1 MRLTDDHRARM
12 VEQYRAGTHSSDL
25 ARQFGCSPNTVMR
38 AVRAAIRKDELL
50 QLKARYR
57 TRARPNE
64 SATPTLVAAPA
75 AAAKATPKKPRVSRA
90 SRSRA
95 ATTAPP
101 AQGSILPAKPA
112 GDDPLMVPP
121 VGEEDMAVA
130 VLPLDDADD
139 FTADSDDDISI
150 DDDDTTAPA
159 ATAADAAP
167 VTGKAAPAQAK
178 PNVQMLSPA
187 VLPDT
192 LYMLVERSVELQP
205 QPLGTMAALGPL
217 SASEQARHGLTLFTN
232 PRQARRQCGRQ
243 QKVIKLPD
251 AQMLLRTAPF
261 LRAKGISRLVIEGN
275 LYALP
280 GDH

>member
-1 MRLTDDHRARM
+1 MSTIRLTDAHRARM

-38 AVRAAIRKDELL
+38 AVRAAVRKDELL
-50 QLKARYR
+50 KLKARYR

-75 AAAKATPKKPRVSRA
+75 AAKTAPKKPRVSRA
-90 SRSRA
+90 SGSRVV
-95 ATTAPP
+95 TTAPP
-101 AQGSILPAKPA
+101 AQGSILPATSA

-121 VGEEDMAVA
+121 VAEEDLTRA

-139 FTADSDDDISI
+139 FTADGDDDISI
-150 DDDDTTAPA
+150 DDDDTT

-167 VTGKAAPAQAK
+167 VTGKAAPAKA
-178 PNVQMLSPA
+178 NVQTLNPA
-187 VLPDT
+187 VLPGA

-217 SASEQARHGLTLFTN
+217 SAGEQARHGLTLFTN

-280 GDH
+280 GDS

>member
-1 MRLTDDHRARM
+1 MSTIRLTDAHRARM

-50 QLKARYR
+50 KLKARYR

-75 AAAKATPKKPRVSRA
+75 AAKTAPKKARVSRA
-90 SRSRA
+90 SGSRVV
-95 ATTAPP
+95 TTAPP
-101 AQGSILPAKPA
+101 AQGSILPATSA

-121 VGEEDMAVA
+121 VAEEDLTRA

-139 FTADSDDDISI
+139 FTADGDDDISI
-150 DDDDTTAPA
+150 DDDDTT

-167 VTGKAAPAQAK
+167 VTGKAAPAKA
-178 PNVQMLSPA
+178 NVQTLSPA
-187 VLPDT
+187 VLPGA

-217 SASEQARHGLTLFTN
+217 SAGEQARHGLTLFTN

-280 GDH
+280 GDP

>member
-1 MRLTDDHRARM
+1 MSTIRLTDAHRARM

-50 QLKARYR
+50 KLKARYR

-75 AAAKATPKKPRVSRA
+75 AAAKTAPKKARVSRA
-90 SRSRA
+90 SGSRVV
-95 ATTAPP
+95 TTAPP
-101 AQGSILPAKPA
+101 AQGSILPATSA

-121 VGEEDMAVA
+121 VAEEDLTRA

-139 FTADSDDDISI
+139 FTADGDDDISI
-150 DDDDTTAPA
+150 DDDDTT

-167 VTGKAAPAQAK
+167 VTGKAAPAKA
-178 PNVQMLSPA
+178 NVQTLSPA
-187 VLPDT
+187 VLPGA

-217 SASEQARHGLTLFTN
+217 SAGEQARHGLTLFTN

-280 GDH
+280 GDP